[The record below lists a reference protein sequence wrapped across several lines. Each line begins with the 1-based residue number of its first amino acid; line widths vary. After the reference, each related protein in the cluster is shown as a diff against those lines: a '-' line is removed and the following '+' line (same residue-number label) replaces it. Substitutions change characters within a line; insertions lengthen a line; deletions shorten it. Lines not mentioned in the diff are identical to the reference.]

1 MKHLITLCLIL
12 TSTSVLAYEMPL
24 KSVNLDKEK
33 VYLEEFLRQEE
44 GKSAHNQI
52 VLRRT
57 ADTPSKIQLVFAIMA
72 DEDVC
77 VKYQRTNISRRE
89 EDYYNRYKRNLNY
102 DQSNLLNK
110 VCIEFKSQPAGSN
123 KWITLDFDGAKK
135 LEKDEQELIRFS
147 VSQNDNN
154 ADEIDLNAEVINVT
168 ETEEGYTIDTV
179 EEGFFRNQGL
189 SFIYQSQIQVV
200 SY

>member
-1 MKHLITLCLIL
+1 MKYLITLCLIL
-12 TSTSVLAYEMPL
+12 ASTSVLAYEMPL
-24 KSVNLDKEK
+24 KSVNLDKKK

-57 ADTPSKIQLVFAIMA
+57 TDTPGKIQLGFAIMA
-72 DEDVC
+72 EEDVC
-77 VKYQRTNISRRE
+77 VKYQRTNVFRRE
-89 EDYYNRYKRNLNY
+89 EDYYNRYRRNVYY

-110 VCIEFKSQPAGSN
+110 VCVEFESKPAGSN
-123 KWITLDFDGAKK
+123 KWITLDFGNAKK
-135 LEKDEQELIRFS
+135 LEKDGQELIRFS

-154 ADEIDLNAEVINVT
+154 GDVIDISAEVINGT
-168 ETEEGYTIDTV
+168 ETGEGYTVDTV

-189 SFIYQSQIQVV
+189 SFTYQSQIQVV

>member
-1 MKHLITLCLIL
+1 M

-24 KSVNLDKEK
+24 KSVNLDKKK

-57 ADTPSKIQLVFAIMA
+57 IETPSKIQLGFAIMA
-72 DEDVC
+72 VEDVC
-77 VKYQRTNISRRE
+77 VKYQRTNVFRRE
-89 EDYYNRYKRNLNY
+89 EDYYNRNKQNVHY

-110 VCIEFKSQPAGSN
+110 VCIEFKSQLAGSN
-123 KWITLDFDGAKK
+123 KWITFDFENAKE
-135 LEKDEQELIRFS
+135 LEKDGQELIRFS

-154 ADEIDLNAEVINVT
+154 GDVIDISAEVINGT
-168 ETEEGYTIDTV
+168 ETGEGYTVDTV
-179 EEGFFRNQGL
+179 EEGFFRNQGF
-189 SFIYQSQIQVV
+189 SFIYQPQIEVV

>member
-1 MKHLITLCLIL
+1 MKYLITLCLIL
-12 TSTSVLAYEMPL
+12 TSTCVLAYEMPL
-24 KSVNLDKEK
+24 KSVNLDKKK

-52 VLRRT
+52 ILRRT
-57 ADTPSKIQLVFAIMA
+57 IDTPSKIQLGFAVMA

-77 VKYQRTNISRRE
+77 VKYQRTNVFRRE
-89 EDYYNRYKRNLNY
+89 EDYYNRYRRNVYY

-110 VCIEFKSQPAGSN
+110 VCVEFESKPAGSN
-123 KWITLDFDGAKK
+123 KWITLDFGNAKK
-135 LEKDEQELIRFS
+135 LEKDGQELIRFS

-154 ADEIDLNAEVINVT
+154 GDVIDISAEVINGT
-168 ETEEGYTIDTV
+168 ETGEGYTVDTV

-189 SFIYQSQIQVV
+189 SFTYQPQIQVV

>member
-1 MKHLITLCLIL
+1 MKYLITLCLIL

-24 KSVNLDKEK
+24 KSVNLDKKK

-57 ADTPSKIQLVFAIMA
+57 TETPSKIQLGFAIMA

-77 VKYQRTNISRRE
+77 VKYQKTNVFRRE
-89 EDYYNRYKRNLNY
+89 EDYYNRYKRNTYY

-110 VCIEFKSQPAGSN
+110 VCIEFKSQPTGSN
-123 KWITLDFDGAKK
+123 KWITLDFDNAKK
-135 LEKDEQELIRFS
+135 LEKDDQEIIRFS
-147 VSQNDNN
+147 VSQNDIN
-154 ADEIDLNAEVINVT
+154 AKVIDINAEVINGT
-168 ETEEGYTIDTV
+168 ETIEVYTIDTV

-189 SFIYQSQIQVV
+189 SFIYQSQNQIV

>member
-1 MKHLITLCLIL
+1 M
-12 TSTSVLAYEMPL
+12 TSTCVLAYEMPL
-24 KSVNLDKEK
+24 KSVNLDKKK

-57 ADTPSKIQLVFAIMA
+57 TDTPGKIQLGFAIMA
-72 DEDVC
+72 EEDVC
-77 VKYQRTNISRRE
+77 VKYQRTNVFRRE
-89 EDYYNRYKRNLNY
+89 EDYYNRYRRNVYY

-110 VCIEFKSQPAGSN
+110 VCVEFESKPAGSN
-123 KWITLDFDGAKK
+123 KWITLDFGNAKK
-135 LEKDEQELIRFS
+135 LEKDGQELIRFS

-154 ADEIDLNAEVINVT
+154 GDVIDISAEVINGT
-168 ETEEGYTIDTV
+168 ETGEGYTVDTV

-189 SFIYQSQIQVV
+189 SFIYQPQIQVV

>member
-1 MKHLITLCLIL
+1 M

-24 KSVNLDKEK
+24 KSVNLDKKK

-57 ADTPSKIQLVFAIMA
+57 TDTPGKIQLGFAIMA
-72 DEDVC
+72 EEDVC
-77 VKYQRTNISRRE
+77 VKYQRTNVFRRE
-89 EDYYNRYKRNLNY
+89 EDYYNRYRRNVYY

-110 VCIEFKSQPAGSN
+110 VCVEFESKPAGSN
-123 KWITLDFDGAKK
+123 KWITLDFGNAKK
-135 LEKDEQELIRFS
+135 LEKDGQELIRFS

-154 ADEIDLNAEVINVT
+154 GDVIDISAEVINGT
-168 ETEEGYTIDTV
+168 ETGEGYTVDTV

-189 SFIYQSQIQVV
+189 SFTYQPQIEVV

>member
-1 MKHLITLCLIL
+1 MKYLITLCLIL
-12 TSTSVLAYEMPL
+12 TSTGVLAYEMPL
-24 KSVNLDKEK
+24 KSVNLDKKK

-44 GKSAHNQI
+44 GTSAHNQI

-57 ADTPSKIQLVFAIMA
+57 TDTPGKIQLGFAIMA
-72 DEDVC
+72 VEDVC
-77 VKYQRTNISRRE
+77 VKYQRTNVFRRE
-89 EDYYNRYKRNLNY
+89 EDYYKRNMRNVYY

-110 VCIEFKSQPAGSN
+110 VCIEFESQPAGSN
-123 KWITLDFDGAKK
+123 KWITLDFGNAKK
-135 LEKDEQELIRFS
+135 LEKDGQELIRFS

-154 ADEIDLNAEVINVT
+154 ADVIDISAEVINGT
-168 ETEEGYTIDTV
+168 ETGEDYTVDTV

-189 SFIYQSQIQVV
+189 SFIYQPQIEVV

>member
-1 MKHLITLCLIL
+1 MKYLIILCLIL
-12 TSTSVLAYEMPL
+12 TSSNVLAYDMPL
-24 KSVNLDKEK
+24 KTVNLDKKK

-77 VKYQRTNISRRE
+77 VKYQRTNVSRRE
-89 EDYYNRYKRNLNY
+89 EDYYNRYKRNLYY
-102 DQSNLLNK
+102 DQSNLFNK

-135 LEKDEQELIRFS
+135 LEKGDQELIRFS

-189 SFIYQSQIQVV
+189 NFIYQSQIQVV

>member
-1 MKHLITLCLIL
+1 MKYLITLCLIL
-12 TSTSVLAYEMPL
+12 TSTIVLAYEMPL
-24 KSVNLDKEK
+24 KSVNLDKKK

-57 ADTPSKIQLVFAIMA
+57 TDTPGKIQLGFAIIA

-77 VKYQRTNISRRE
+77 VKYQRTNVFRRD
-89 EDYYNRYKRNLNY
+89 EDYYNRHKRNVYY
-102 DQSNLLNK
+102 DQSNLLNQ
-110 VCIEFKSQPAGSN
+110 VCIEFESQPAGLN
-123 KWITLDFDGAKK
+123 KWITLDFGNAKK
-135 LEKDEQELIRFS
+135 HEKDGQELIRIS
-147 VSQNDNN
+147 VSQNGKN
-154 ADEIDLNAEVINVT
+154 ADVIDINAEVINVT
-168 ETEEGYTIDTV
+168 ETGEGYTVDTV

-189 SFIYQSQIQVV
+189 SFTYQSQIQVV

>member
-1 MKHLITLCLIL
+1 L
-12 TSTSVLAYEMPL
+12 TSTCVLAYEMPL
-24 KSVNLDKEK
+24 KSVNLDKKK

-57 ADTPSKIQLVFAIMA
+57 TDTPGKIQLGFAIMA
-72 DEDVC
+72 EEDVC
-77 VKYQRTNISRRE
+77 VKYQRTNVFRRE
-89 EDYYNRYKRNLNY
+89 EDYYNRYRRNVYY

-110 VCIEFKSQPAGSN
+110 VCVEFERKPAGSN
-123 KWITLDFDGAKK
+123 KWITLDFGNAKK
-135 LEKDEQELIRFS
+135 LEKDGQELIRFS

-154 ADEIDLNAEVINVT
+154 GDVIDISAEVINGT
-168 ETEEGYTIDTV
+168 ETGEGYTVDTV
-179 EEGFFRNQGL
+179 DEGFFRNQGL
-189 SFIYQSQIQVV
+189 NFIYQPQIEVV

>member
-24 KSVNLDKEK
+24 KYVNLDKKK
-33 VYLEEFLRQEE
+33 VYLEDFLRQEE
-44 GKSAHNQI
+44 GKSVHNQI

-57 ADTPSKIQLVFAIMA
+57 NDTPNKVQLVFAIMVN
-72 DEDVC
+72 EDVC
-77 VKYQRTNISRRE
+77 VKYQRANVSRRVK
-89 EDYYNRYKRNLNY
+89 DYNRYKRGSYY
-102 DQSNLLNK
+102 DRSND
-110 VCIEFKSQPAGSN
+110 CIEFKRQPNGSN
-123 KWITLDFDGAKK
+123 KWITLDFDNAKK
-135 LEKDEQELIRFS
+135 LEKDGQELIRFS

-154 ADEIDLNAEVINVT
+154 TDTIDLNAEVVNVT
-168 ETEEGYTIDTV
+168 DAGKEYTIDTV

>member
-1 MKHLITLCLIL
+1 MKYLITLCLIL
-12 TSTSVLAYEMPL
+12 TSTCVLAYEMPL
-24 KSVNLDKEK
+24 KSVNLDKKK

-57 ADTPSKIQLVFAIMA
+57 TDTPGKIQLGFAIMA
-72 DEDVC
+72 EEDVC
-77 VKYQRTNISRRE
+77 VKYQRTNVFRRE
-89 EDYYNRYKRNLNY
+89 EDYYNRYRRNVYY

-110 VCIEFKSQPAGSN
+110 VCVEFESKPAGSN
-123 KWITLDFDGAKK
+123 KWITLDFGNAKK
-135 LEKDEQELIRFS
+135 LEKDGQELIRFS

-154 ADEIDLNAEVINVT
+154 GDVIDISAEVINGT
-168 ETEEGYTIDTV
+168 ETGEGYTVDTV
-179 EEGFFRNQGL
+179 DEGFFRNQGL
-189 SFIYQSQIQVV
+189 NFIYQPQIEVV

>member
-1 MKHLITLCLIL
+1 MKYLITLCLIL

-24 KSVNLDKEK
+24 KSVNLDKKK

-44 GKSAHNQI
+44 GKYAHNQI
-52 VLRRT
+52 ILRRT
-57 ADTPSKIQLVFAIMA
+57 IETPSKIQLGFAIMA

-77 VKYQRTNISRRE
+77 VKYQRTNIFRGE
-89 EDYYNRYKRNLNY
+89 EDYYNRNMRNVYY

-110 VCIEFKSQPAGSN
+110 VCIEFESQPAGSN
-123 KWITLDFDGAKK
+123 KWITLDFDNAKK
-135 LEKDEQELIRFS
+135 LEKDNQELIRFS

-154 ADEIDLNAEVINVT
+154 ADVIDINAEVINVT
-168 ETEEGYTIDTV
+168 ETGEGYTVDTV
-179 EEGFFRNQGL
+179 EEGFFRNPGL
-189 SFIYQSQIQVV
+189 SFTYQPQIEVV

>member
-1 MKHLITLCLIL
+1 MKYLITLCLIL
-12 TSTSVLAYEMPL
+12 TSTGVLAYEMPL
-24 KSVNLDKEK
+24 KSVNLDKKK

-44 GKSAHNQI
+44 GTSAHNQI

-57 ADTPSKIQLVFAIMA
+57 TDTPGKIQLGFAIMA
-72 DEDVC
+72 VEDVC
-77 VKYQRTNISRRE
+77 VKYQRTSVFRRE
-89 EDYYNRYKRNLNY
+89 EDYYKRNMRNVYY

-110 VCIEFKSQPAGSN
+110 VCIEFESQPTGSN
-123 KWITLDFDGAKK
+123 KWITLDFGNAKK
-135 LEKDEQELIRFS
+135 LEKDGQELIRFS

-154 ADEIDLNAEVINVT
+154 ADVIDINAEVINGT
-168 ETEEGYTIDTV
+168 ETGEGYTVDTV

-189 SFIYQSQIQVV
+189 SFIYQPQIEVV